1 MHIHRYEKLWLIIGS
16 LILLVFLAIL
26 AIQTFYLEMGPPSHA
41 EMMDPQEVRE
51 SELFADAELTE
62 IGDNEYEIAIVAE
75 MFAFQPGDLEIPAG
89 ATVHFTLASPDVTHG
104 FKITDTNVNV
114 MVVPGHISKVSH
126 TFHEAGEYLILCNEY
141 CGLGHE
147 FMANTI
153 TVN

>member
-1 MHIHRYEKLWLIIGS
+1 MI
-16 LILLVFLAIL
+16 
-26 AIQTFYLEMGPPSHA
+26 
-41 EMMDPQEVRE
+41 DPQTVKE
-51 SELFADAELTE
+51 SEIFADAGLKE

-75 MFAFQPGDLEIPAG
+75 MFSFQPGDLEIPAG

-114 MVVPGHISKVSH
+114 MVVPGHISEVSH
-126 TFHEAGEYLILCNEY
+126 TFDQPGEYLILCNEY

-147 FMANTI
+147 YMANTI

>member
-16 LILLVFLAIL
+16 LILVVFLAIL

-126 TFHEAGEYLILCNEY
+126 TFNEAGEYLILCNEY

>member
-41 EMMDPQEVRE
+41 EVIDPQTVKE
-51 SELFADAELTE
+51 SEIFADAGLKE

-75 MFAFQPGDLEIPAG
+75 MFSFQPGDLEIPAG

-126 TFHEAGEYLILCNEY
+126 TFDQPGEYLILCNEY

-147 FMANTI
+147 YMANTI

>member
-16 LILLVFLAIL
+16 IILFIFLGIL
-26 AIQTFYLEMGPPSHA
+26 AVQTFALEMGPPSHA
-41 EMMDPQEVRE
+41 EMIDPQTVRD
-51 SELFADAELTE
+51 SEIFANAELTE
-62 IGDNEYEIAIVAE
+62 IGDNEYEIAIISE
-75 MFAFQPGDLEIPAG
+75 MFAFQPGDLEIPVG

-126 TFHEAGEYLILCNEY
+126 TFNKAGEYLILCNEY

-147 FMANTI
+147 FMASTI
-153 TVN
+153 IVE

>member
-16 LILLVFLAIL
+16 LILVVFLAIL

-126 TFHEAGEYLILCNEY
+126 TFDEAGEYLILCNEY